1 MKAIITAGGT
11 GGHIYPAI
19 ALIEKLNSNKDSFIY
34 IGTTD
39 RMESNIIPSLGYEYV
54 GLEINGMSKNLKRN
68 LKNILL
74 IYKSYKK
81 ALKTIKEY
89 KPDVVIGFGGY
100 VTFPVLIAAH
110 KLKIPVMI
118 HEQNYIPGKT
128 NKILGKIS
136 DKVFVSFEESK
147 KYFDSKK
154 VIYSSNPAG
163 ERAIK
168 IRKNDKTKLGFKRNK
183 KLIIIVMGS
192 LGSSAINNKLYDFL
206 KTFDSNDKE
215 ILFIAGKSFYKKMS
229 KNNQISKYVKII
241 EYYNNLPGLMKDAD
255 LIISRAGASTI
266 SEIEALELPSILI
279 PSPYVANNHQ
289 FYNAMD
295 LKKRGIAYVL
305 EEKDLNTE
313 SITKLI
319 NEILDNKKNYNK
331 LKENLR
337 KNKVLN
343 GADIIYKEMINC
355 IRR

>member
-19 ALIEKLNSNKDSFIY
+19 AVIEKLKANKDSFLY
-34 IGTTD
+34 IGTTN

-54 GLEINGMSKNLKRN
+54 GLEIYGMSKNIKRN
-68 LKNILL
+68 FKNISL
-74 IYKSYKK
+74 IYKAYKK

-100 VTFPVLIAAH
+100 VTFPVLMAAH
-110 KLKIPVMI
+110 KLKIPTMI
-118 HEQNYIPGKT
+118 HEQNFIPGKT
-128 NKILGKIS
+128 NKLLGKFC
-136 DKVFVSFEESK
+136 DKVFVSFKDSE
-147 KYFDSKK
+147 KYFEGEK
-154 VIYSSNPAG
+154 VVYSSNPAG
-163 ERAIK
+163 ERALK
-168 IRKNDKTKLGFKRNK
+168 IRKNDKTKLGFKNNK

-206 KTFDSNDKE
+206 QTFNSKDKE
-215 ILFIAGKSFYKKMS
+215 VLFITGRSFYKKIDKTKLS
-229 KNNQISKYVKII
+229 KNVKTI

-266 SEIEALELPSILI
+266 SEIEALEIPSILI

-289 FYNAMD
+289 AFNAMD
-295 LKKRGIAYVL
+295 FKKRGIAYVL

-319 NEILDNKKNYNK
+319 NDVLDNEKNYKK
-331 LKENLR
+331 LKENLK

-343 GADIIYKEMINC
+343 GADIIYKEMISC
-355 IRR
+355 VRR